1 MNEAKLPPL
10 PEPAH
15 TVWDD
20 YYEGYILSPTP
31 QDRYHNGAV
40 LLYSEHQ
47 ILEYGALCARQAT
60 ESIADALSDA
70 LQSDLENGV
79 KWLNER
85 ASERFTADYPELR
98 KAIAAILSQ
107 PQTGGS
113 ADE

>member
-10 PEPAH
+10 PPYIYGRECSENER
-15 TVWDD
+15 VWP
-20 YYEGYILSPTP
+20 ESLV
-31 QDRYHNGAV
+31 R
-40 LLYSEHQ
+40 
-47 ILEYGALCARQAT
+47 EYGALCARQAT

-98 KAIAAILSQ
+98 KAIAAILAQ
-107 PQTGGS
+107 PQTGGN

>member
-10 PEPAH
+10 PDENDNSLGWHALNYRTAH
-15 TVWDD
+15 TMHAQAM
-20 YYEGYILSPTP
+20 YEELE
-31 QDRYHNGAV
+31 RYV
-40 LLYSEHQ
+40 R
-47 ILEYGALCARQAT
+47 EYGALCARQAT

-98 KAIAAILSQ
+98 KAIAAILAQ